1 MVIISISGI
10 FMSVYFARV
19 SRGVLHSYGI
29 VCIVLDGFTFNKR
42 EATNTC
48 LGYILFITWLLY
60 I

>member
-1 MVIISISGI
+1 
-10 FMSVYFARV
+10 MSVYFARV